1 VLIVDPLTQ
10 AVVARFEL
18 WRSVVPATSGLCLT
32 RAGLKG
38 DQARSMLSADYEL
51 IWTVEGVSYFEVM
64 TKYYTYMDWGEY
76 RCEWPD
82 LSVIPFFYND
92 AIEVLKAL
100 PKKIRPLSEISISAD
115 GQTNPLIPSP
125 IPLIEI
131 RDLVVWSVKVWI
143 FGDFGS
149 HSESPLNQPELITA
163 AAALICSTQPDL
175 LNRRTPTLLICP
187 IEIAEQMVWIPT
199 TSEVNSYV

>member
-1 VLIVDPLTQ
+1 VIIIDELTQ
-10 AVVARFEL
+10 TAVARFEL
-18 WRSVVPATSGLCLT
+18 WRSIVPATSGLCLT
-32 RAGLKG
+32 RAGAKG

-51 IWTVEGVSYFEVM
+51 IQIIEGVSDLEIM
-64 TKYYTYMDWGEY
+64 TKYYAYMDWGEY
-76 RCEWPD
+76 RSEWPD
-82 LSVIPFFYND
+82 LAVIPYFYND

-100 PKKIRPLSEISISAD
+100 PKKIKPLSEITISAV

-149 HSESPLNQPELITA
+149 HSESSLNQPELIA
-163 AAALICSTQPDL
+163 AATALIYSTQPDL
-175 LNRRTPTLLICP
+175 LNQRAPTLLICP

-199 TSEVNSYV
+199 TSA